1 MQGLGW
7 FAWVLMYVFLSGC
20 GIGRAE
26 LRASEDP
33 GIREFDM
40 PTIEKL
46 GKAIYER
53 DGYAALATD
62 ILLAK
67 VGDVKALHEA
77 KVRGWIVVED
87 KGHFRVR
94 FIKQGPE
101 GFLPAF
107 DVDFS
112 SPEKGVAAKAEGALT
127 EREVSQFR
135 ARQLAIREIKQ
146 PCSKRYNTVV
156 LPDVDGEGFIAYCL
170 AATMKTKEVFLG
182 GHYRITVS
190 ADGKTVERVDR
201 LSKGCLTLPWGPNDK
216 GQVPAVLV
224 TNHMVSPRPIEIHV
238 WANLVSGMDLAIF
251 TKDGTMWQV
260 ENGKVMKTKT

>member
-7 FAWVLMYVFLSGC
+7 FVWVLMCVFLSGC
-20 GIGRAE
+20 GTSRSE
-26 LRASEDP
+26 RRASEDSC
-33 GIREFDM
+33 IREFDM

-53 DGYAALATD
+53 DSYAARATD

-77 KVRGWIVVED
+77 NVRGWIVVED

-101 GFLPAF
+101 GYLPAF

-112 SPEKGVAAKAEGALT
+112 SPEKGVAENAEGALT

-135 ARQLAIREIKQ
+135 ARQLSI
-146 PCSKRYNTVV
+146 
-156 LPDVDGEGFIAYCL
+156 
-170 AATMKTKEVFLG
+170 
-182 GHYRITVS
+182 
-190 ADGKTVERVDR
+190 
-201 LSKGCLTLPWGPNDK
+201 
-216 GQVPAVLV
+216 
-224 TNHMVSPRPIEIHV
+224 
-238 WANLVSGMDLAIF
+238 
-251 TKDGTMWQV
+251 
-260 ENGKVMKTKT
+260 